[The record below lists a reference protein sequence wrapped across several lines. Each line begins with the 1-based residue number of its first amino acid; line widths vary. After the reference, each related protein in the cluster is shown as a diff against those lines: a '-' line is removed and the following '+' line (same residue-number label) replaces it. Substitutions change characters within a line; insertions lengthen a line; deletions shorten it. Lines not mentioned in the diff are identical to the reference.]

1 MASMMV
7 MQIEG
12 HMEKIFHMFAYLRIK
27 HNSSMAFDPVEPN
40 IYEYQFV
47 HEDWLASAYGEFNEE
62 LSTNA
67 PQPKGIGFTMRAF
80 VDSDHASEL
89 TMQQSRTGFIIFLN
103 SSPIHWLS
111 KRQTSVETSSF
122 GSEFIKMKQCC
133 EYARKLQ

>member
-67 PQPKGIGFTMRAF
+67 PQPKGVGFTMIAF
-80 VDSDHASEL
+80 VDSDYTGEL
-89 TMQQSRTGFIIFLN
+89 TTRQSRTGFVKFL
-103 SSPIHWLS
+103 SSAPIYWLS
-111 KRQTSVETSSF
+111 KRQISVERSSF
-122 GSEFIKMKQCC
+122 GFEFITIKHCC
-133 EYARKLQ
+133 EYI